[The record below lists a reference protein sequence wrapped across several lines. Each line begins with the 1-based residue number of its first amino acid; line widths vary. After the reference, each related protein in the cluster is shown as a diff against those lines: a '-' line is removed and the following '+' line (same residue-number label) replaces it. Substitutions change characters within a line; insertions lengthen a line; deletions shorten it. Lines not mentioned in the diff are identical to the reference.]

1 MTPLAVMVITTS
13 VSAAGT
19 TSAWEEIQNQGDKA
33 QVEGQF
39 LQAQTKFQAAA
50 NLAKS
55 TYGVQSPQ
63 YLKSA
68 IRLTSVLILDGHV
81 DKAEPYYKQL
91 VALNFAKGKSA
102 GLDPEIGVWI
112 DDLGDTYFSRRD
124 PKTRELC
131 LKHGLALKM
140 RVHGE
145 NLKHLVMYLN
155 GVFEFYFNSG
165 RYEQALP
172 YALEWLRLAQ
182 ASSNK
187 ETGLLPVAVTAA
199 ASTYFKLKQYRKAEE
214 ITTHLLDVASETR
227 PKQITELLLITQL
240 QGYIQLNAGQ
250 LDRAQTTFTQLTKIG
265 PSDPKL
271 FSLGQIQGWQGLGD
285 LALKKHDDKTAEKY
299 FRQSLNGIRTGLG
312 AKTKEQ
318 LVPANSLLQLL
329 KKEGRT
335 AEALALEKQIQPI
348 AVANRTTISAAFPPF
363 ERE

>member
-1 MTPLAVMVITTS
+1 
-13 VSAAGT
+13 
-19 TSAWEEIQNQGDKA
+19 
-33 QVEGQF
+33 
-39 LQAQTKFQAAA
+39 
-50 NLAKS
+50 
-55 TYGVQSPQ
+55 
-63 YLKSA
+63 
-68 IRLTSVLILDGHV
+68 
-81 DKAEPYYKQL
+81 
-91 VALNFAKGKSA
+91 
-102 GLDPEIGVWI
+102 
-112 DDLGDTYFSRRD
+112 
-124 PKTRELC
+124 
-131 LKHGLALKM
+131 
-140 RVHGE
+140 
-145 NLKHLVMYLN
+145 
-155 GVFEFYFNSG
+155 
-165 RYEQALP
+165 
-172 YALEWLRLAQ
+172 LRLAQ

-214 ITTHLLDVASETR
+214 ITTRLLDVASETR

-271 FSLGQIQGWQGLGD
+271 FSLGKVQGWQGLGD
-285 LALKKHDDKTAEKY
+285 VALKKHDDKTAEKY

-348 AVANRTTISAAFPPF
+348 AVANRSTTSAAFPPF